1 MHIVQI
7 VTLPTIL
14 LVSSQYQHNS
24 TVVRLNNHQGN
35 CVTMY
40 VPISQ
45 WMPAYFLFINFNQAE
60 QIQNNFDPHKGRRLL
75 RQKGKN
81 TYSITISFLHK
92 LYTIFY
98 MLKTHRSTMSI
109 PLTNRLKTKLG
120 ITELHGIID

>member
-1 MHIVQI
+1 
-7 VTLPTIL
+7 
-14 LVSSQYQHNS
+14 
-24 TVVRLNNHQGN
+24 
-35 CVTMY
+35 MY